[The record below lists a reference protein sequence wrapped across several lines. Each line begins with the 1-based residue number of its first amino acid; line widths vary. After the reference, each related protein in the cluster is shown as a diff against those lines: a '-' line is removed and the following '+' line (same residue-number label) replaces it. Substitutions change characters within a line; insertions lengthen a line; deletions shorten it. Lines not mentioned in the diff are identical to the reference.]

1 MELKVKMEWKKLD
14 NRYYKIENG
23 YIIKSTKNK
32 KRNSKEFEYNICG
45 KFKINEF
52 NEIENKWLGH

>member
-1 MELKVKMEWKKLD
+1 MEWKKLD